1 MTHRSA
7 QGVTQQNQP
16 LHCSYDFMYEPIY
29 APSYTIN
36 FIFYDEDEYEE
47 NDYFYEED
55 DFCGRP
61 LH

>member
-1 MTHRSA
+1 MIRYSA
-7 QGVTQQNQP
+7 QEITQQPLP

-29 APSYTIN
+29 APSYTIS

-47 NDYFYEED
+47 ESVYEED

-61 LH
+61 LC